1 MARRLSFGW
10 LKKPPSSPDGVM
22 SLGDHLRE
30 LRYRVLFSLIFIVLG
45 MIVIA
50 IFYNPVYTF
59 LAQPWLQAK
68 EILSV
73 TNPELSTQMVLSGVT
88 TPLTLAMKICG
99 VGGLI
104 LAAPIWLYQIWAY
117 IVPALLAKE
126 KRWALMFV
134 GTALPLFLAGVAV
147 GYWILPQ
154 GISVLMS
161 FTPQSVPITNL
172 IEIDKFLELML
183 QLMLV
188 FGLGFLMPVVVV
200 GANLVGV
207 LKASAL
213 AKARLYVIFGTF
225 VFGAAATPS
234 TDPFSMLALA
244 IPMSVLFLGAEVICH
259 FNDKRKAKRLAAELV
274 ATS

>member
-30 LRYRVLFSLIFIVLG
+30 LRYRVLFSLIFIVIG
-45 MIVIA
+45 MVVIA
-50 IFYNPVYTF
+50 VFYNPVYTF

-68 EILSV
+68 ELLSV

-99 VGGLI
+99 VGGLV

-117 IVPALLAKE
+117 IVPALLANE

-259 FNDKRKAKRLAAELV
+259 LNDKRKAKRLAAELV
-274 ATS
+274 ASS

>member
-1 MARRLSFGW
+1 
-10 LKKPPSSPDGVM
+10 M

-30 LRYRVLFSLIFIVLG
+30 LRYRVLFSLVWIVLG
-45 MIVIA
+45 MIVVA
-50 IFYNPVYTF
+50 IFYNQVYMF
-59 LAQPWLQAK
+59 LAQPWLQARD
-68 EILSV
+68 ILSE

-88 TPLTLAMKICG
+88 SPLSLALKICG
-99 VGGLI
+99 VGGLV
-104 LAAPIWLYQIWAY
+104 LASPVWLYQIWAY

-126 KRWALMFV
+126 KRWALIFLGV
-134 GTALPLFLAGVAV
+134 ALPLFLAGVAV
-147 GYWILPQ
+147 GYLVLPQ
-154 GISVLMS
+154 GVSVLMS

-183 QLMLV
+183 QLMVV

-207 LKASAL
+207 VKAQQL
-213 AKARLYVIFGTF
+213 AKARTYVIFGTF

-244 IPMSVLFLGAEVICH
+244 IPMSLLFIAAELICR
-259 FNDKRKAKRLAAELV
+259 FNDKRKARKAAAELA
-274 ATS
+274 AT

>member
-1 MARRLSFGW
+1 
-10 LKKPPSSPDGVM
+10 M

-30 LRYRVLFSLIFIVLG
+30 LRYRVLFSAIFIVVG
-45 MIVIA
+45 MIIIA
-50 IFYNPVYTF
+50 VFYSQVYLF
-59 LAQPWLQAK
+59 LTQPWLQAK

-99 VGGLI
+99 VGGLV
-104 LAAPIWLYQIWAY
+104 LAAPVWLYQIWAY
-117 IVPALLAKE
+117 IVPALLSRE
-126 KRWALMFV
+126 KRWALLFV
-134 GTALPLFLAGVAV
+134 GVALPLFLSGVAV
-147 GYWILPQ
+147 GYLILPQ

-207 LKASAL
+207 LKAKQL

-244 IPMSVLFLGAEVICH
+244 VPMSLLFLIAELVCH
-259 FNDKRKAKRLAAELV
+259 LNDRRKAKRLAAELV
-274 ATS
+274 ASP

>member
-1 MARRLSFGW
+1 
-10 LKKPPSSPDGVM
+10 M

-259 FNDKRKAKRLAAELV
+259 LNDKRKAKRLAAELV
-274 ATS
+274 ASS

>member
-1 MARRLSFGW
+1 M
-10 LKKPPSSPDGVM
+10 SPDGVM

-30 LRYRVLFSLIFIVLG
+30 LRYRVLFSLVFVVLG
-45 MIVIA
+45 LIVIA
-50 IFYNPVYTF
+50 VVYNQVYTF
-59 LAQPWLQAK
+59 LAQPWLQARD
-68 EILSV
+68 ILSV

-88 TPLTLAMKICG
+88 TPLTLALKICA

-104 LAAPIWLYQIWAY
+104 LASPIWLYQIWAY
-117 IVPALLAKE
+117 IVPALLAQE
-126 KRWALMFV
+126 KRWALIFV

-207 LKASAL
+207 LKAAQL

-244 IPMSVLFLGAEVICH
+244 IPMTLLFLAAEVICH
-259 FNDKRKAKRLAAELV
+259 LHDKRKAKRLAAELV
-274 ATS
+274 AST

>member
-1 MARRLSFGW
+1 
-10 LKKPPSSPDGVM
+10 M

-30 LRYRVLFSLIFIVLG
+30 LRYRVVFSLIWIVLG
-45 MIVIA
+45 MIVVA
-50 IFYNPVYTF
+50 IFYNQVYGF
-59 LAQPWLQAK
+59 LTQPWLYAK
-68 EILSV
+68 EILSE

-88 TPLTLAMKICG
+88 TPLSLALKICG
-99 VGGLI
+99 VGGLV
-104 LAAPIWLYQIWAY
+104 LASPIWLYQIWAY

-126 KRWALMFV
+126 KRWALIFLAA
-134 GTALPLFLAGVAV
+134 ALPLFLAGVTV
-147 GYWILPQ
+147 GYLVLPQ

-161 FTPQSVPITNL
+161 FTPESVPITNL

-207 LKASAL
+207 VKASQL
-213 AKARLYVIFGTF
+213 AKARTLVIFGTF

-244 IPMSVLFLGAEVICH
+244 IPMSLLFIVAEVICR
-259 FNDKRKAKRLAAELV
+259 FNDKRKARKAAAAELT
-274 ATS
+274 AS

>member
-1 MARRLSFGW
+1 
-10 LKKPPSSPDGVM
+10 VM

>member
-1 MARRLSFGW
+1 
-10 LKKPPSSPDGVM
+10 M

-30 LRYRVLFSLIFIVLG
+30 LRYRVLFSMVFIVVG

-50 IFYNPVYTF
+50 IFYNQVYGFMT
-59 LAQPWLQAK
+59 QPWLQAK
-68 EILSV
+68 EILST

-104 LAAPIWLYQIWAY
+104 IASPIWLYQIWAY
-117 IVPALLAKE
+117 IVPALLSHE

-134 GTALPLFLAGVAV
+134 ATALPLFLAGVAV
-147 GYWILPQ
+147 GYLILPQ

-161 FTPQSVPITNL
+161 FTPESVPITNL

-207 LKASAL
+207 LKAQQL
-213 AKARLYVIFGTF
+213 KKARLYVIFGTF

-244 IPMSVLFLGAEVICH
+244 VPMSLLFLGAEFICH
-259 FNDKRKAKRLAAELV
+259 VNDKRKAKRLADELV
-274 ATS
+274 ASS

>member
-1 MARRLSFGW
+1 
-10 LKKPPSSPDGVM
+10 M

-30 LRYRVLFSLIFIVLG
+30 LRYRVLVSLIGIVAG
-45 MIVIA
+45 MIVVA
-50 IFYNPVYTF
+50 IFYTQVYTF
-59 LAQPWLQAK
+59 LTQPWLQARD
-68 EILSV
+68 ILSV

-99 VGGLI
+99 VGGLV
-104 LAAPIWLYQIWAY
+104 LASPLWLYQIWAY

-126 KRWALMFV
+126 KRWAMIFLAV
-134 GTALPLFLAGVAV
+134 ALPLFLAGVTV
-147 GYWILPQ
+147 GYLILPQ

-183 QLMLV
+183 QLMVV
-188 FGLGFLMPVVVV
+188 FGLGFLMPVIVV

-207 LKASAL
+207 LKAKQL
-213 AKARLYVIFGTF
+213 AKARIYVIFGTF

-244 IPMSVLFLGAEVICH
+244 IPMSLLFLGAELICRVH
-259 FNDKRKAKRLAAELV
+259 DKRKARKAAAELV
-274 ATS
+274 AS

>member
-1 MARRLSFGW
+1 
-10 LKKPPSSPDGVM
+10 M

-104 LAAPIWLYQIWAY
+104 LASPVWLYQIWAY
-117 IVPALLAKE
+117 IVPALLAQE

-134 GTALPLFLAGVAV
+134 GVALPLFLAGVAV

-207 LKASAL
+207 LKASQL

-244 IPMSVLFLGAEVICH
+244 LPMTLLFLGAEVICRI
-259 FNDKRKAKRLAAELV
+259 NDKRKAKRMAAELV
-274 ATS
+274 ASS

>member
-1 MARRLSFGW
+1 M
-10 LKKPPSSPDGVM
+10 SPDGVM

-30 LRYRVLFSLIFIVLG
+30 LRYRVLFSLVFVVLG
-45 MIVIA
+45 LIVIA
-50 IFYNPVYTF
+50 VFYNQVYTF
-59 LAQPWLQAK
+59 LAQPWLQA
-68 EILSV
+68 
-73 TNPELSTQMVLSGVT
+73 LSGVT

-104 LAAPIWLYQIWAY
+104 LASPIWLYQIWAY
-117 IVPALLAKE
+117 IVPALLAQE
-126 KRWALMFV
+126 KRWALIFV

-207 LKASAL
+207 LKAAQL

-244 IPMSVLFLGAEVICH
+244 IPMTLLFLAAEVICH
-259 FNDKRKAKRLAAELV
+259 LHDKRKAKRLAAELV
-274 ATS
+274 AST